1 MDGDNARS
9 MEAIDLDDIRR
20 LAALAE
26 ADEQALFAE
35 RPARAATQATVLPR
49 AVPRRR
55 APFRE
60 RRERREGP

>member
-35 RPARAATQATVLPR
+35 RPARAATQADCSAAR
-49 AVPRRR
+49 CAK
-55 APFRE
+55 AP
-60 RRERREGP
+60 PSIS